1 MVSAVAVAA
10 MFAIAMP
17 NLTPR
22 ERAEDAGAV
31 VSALEHA
38 GAHAWAPPPELVVA
52 IIWRESRGL
61 SGVCGNDRF
70 GGAARGLMGI
80 RRPHSRCRL
89 GTDPL
94 FKPLSNVQAGVKILI
109 DWHAFEARVHH
120 GRHDILD
127 HYAGARSPSRY
138 AREVRAKASE
148 LLSRSM
154 TTTTQ
159 RRDP

>member
-1 MVSAVAVAA
+1 VITVAAVAA

-17 NLTPR
+17 NLTPV
-22 ERAEDAGAV
+22 ERVQDARAV
-31 VSALEHA
+31 VAALEHVD
-38 GAHAWAPPPELVVA
+38 AHAWTPPPELVVA
-52 IIWRESRGL
+52 IIWRESRGMTN
-61 SGVCGNDRF
+61 VCGNDRF

-80 RRPHSRCRL
+80 RRPHSRCHL
-89 GTDPL
+89 GSDTL
-94 FKPLSNVQAGVKILI
+94 FNPRVNVEAGVKILI

-148 LLSRSM
+148 LSRS
-154 TTTTQ
+154 TTH
-159 RRDP
+159 RREP